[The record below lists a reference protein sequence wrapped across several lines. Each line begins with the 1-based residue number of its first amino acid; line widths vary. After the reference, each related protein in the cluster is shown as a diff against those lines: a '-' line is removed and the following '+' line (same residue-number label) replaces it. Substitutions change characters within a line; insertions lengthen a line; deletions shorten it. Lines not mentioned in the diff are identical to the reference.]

1 MSKVRRTFRLGLEAL
16 EARLAMS
23 STRPL
28 AAAVAPPFARPIARP
43 PAVVS
48 LPGAAETIAR
58 LREFTQHYPT
68 RIGEPNYD
76 PAFDLNHNGLIG
88 QGDGKLLLRALPP
101 VAPRRPLRLALILA
115 PNSQAKGSVPT
126 NLGGVTQLRTPT
138 ILGRTSP
145 GALVFTGSGTV
156 DLRLTGPALVA
167 DERGE
172 FSMQLEQPDG
182 LNQLNFEVVDRYGQ
196 HTLRAFPILWTR
208 FGEYENAHPRRT

>member
-1 MSKVRRTFRLGLEAL
+1 MSKARSKFRFVLESL
-16 EARLAMS
+16 EPRLALS
-23 STRPL
+23 SARPL
-28 AAAVAPPFARPIARP
+28 AVAPLVSRPAPQP

-48 LPGAAETIAR
+48 FPDAGQTIAT

-68 RIGEPNYD
+68 RVGEPDYD
-76 PAFDLNHNGLIG
+76 PAFDLNKNGLIG

-101 VAPRRPLRLALILA
+101 VAPRRPLRLAVILA
-115 PNSQAKGSVPT
+115 PDSRAKGSVPT

-145 GALVFTGSGTV
+145 GALIFTGSGLV

-172 FSMQLEQPDG
+172 FSMQLTQSDG
-182 LNQLNFEVVDRYGQ
+182 INQLNFMAVDRYGQ
-196 HTLRAFPILWTR
+196 QTLRAFPILWTR
-208 FGEYENAHPRRT
+208 FAEYENAHPRRT